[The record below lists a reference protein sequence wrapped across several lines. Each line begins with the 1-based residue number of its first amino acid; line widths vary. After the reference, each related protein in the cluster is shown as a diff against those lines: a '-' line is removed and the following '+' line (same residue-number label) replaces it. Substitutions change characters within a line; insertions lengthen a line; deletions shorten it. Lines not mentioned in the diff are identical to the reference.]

1 MCNIYRILASQYDP
15 LGYLIPYTTRAKII
29 VQCLWDKKRDW
40 DDPCLPADPLQTWTE
55 WEEELPA
62 LQNIVL
68 PRCYSSPIKDSLT
81 SLGEMHVFCD
91 ASKRAYGSVAYLQ
104 TEDQH
109 GPTEVA
115 FLTARSRVAPKKQQ
129 SVP

>member
-40 DDPCLPADPLQTWTE
+40 DDPCLPADPLKTWTE

-62 LQNIVL
+62 LQNIVF

-91 ASKRAYGSVAYLQ
+91 ASKRAYIRCFRKFSR
-104 TEDQH
+104 
-109 GPTEVA
+109 
-115 FLTARSRVAPKKQQ
+115 FRLT
-129 SVP
+129 